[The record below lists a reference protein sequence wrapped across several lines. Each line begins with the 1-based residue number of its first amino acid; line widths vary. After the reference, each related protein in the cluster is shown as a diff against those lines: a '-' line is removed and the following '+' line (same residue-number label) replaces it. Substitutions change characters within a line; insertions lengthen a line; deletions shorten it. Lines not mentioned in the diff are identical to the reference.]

1 MPPTTPHT
9 SPLVSLVLVTLVGW
23 RLYVRF
29 RRLVGRQKLTRTRSW
44 LTIAL
49 FSILLLV
56 LLAGAFV
63 HPLNALALLAA
74 AGVGAG
80 LGIYGLRLTTFEATP
95 AGLFYTPSAHIGI
108 ALSVVFA
115 ARVGYRFLQM
125 SALSPASAPTA
136 AYASS
141 PLTLAVFGVLA
152 GYYVAFEIGLLRWA
166 KSAIVSPDPVSS
178 TTRLG

>member
-9 SPLVSLVLVTLVGW
+9 SPLISLALAALVGW

-29 RRLVGRQKLTRTRSW
+29 RRMVGRQKLTRTRSW

-49 FSILLLV
+49 FSVLLIV

-63 HPLNALALLAA
+63 HPVNALALLAA
-74 AGVGAG
+74 AGGGAG
-80 LGIYGLRLTTFEATP
+80 LGVYGLRLTKFEATP
-95 AGLFYTPSAHIGI
+95 TGLFYTPSAHIGI
-108 ALSVVFA
+108 ALSVLFA
-115 ARVGYRFLQM
+115 VRIVYRFVQV
-125 SALSPASAPTA
+125 SASSSASASSA

-141 PLTLAVFGVLA
+141 PLTLAFFGLLA

-166 KSAIVSPDPVSS
+166 RSAVVHADPVLS
-178 TTRLG
+178 TKPIG